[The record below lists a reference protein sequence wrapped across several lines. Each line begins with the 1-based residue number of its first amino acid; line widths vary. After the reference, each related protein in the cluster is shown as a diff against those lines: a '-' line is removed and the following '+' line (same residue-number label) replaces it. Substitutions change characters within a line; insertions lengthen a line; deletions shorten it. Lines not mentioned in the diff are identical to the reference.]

1 MLRTVKRRIIATS
14 AAYFAMLVLA
24 VPFAAAITP
33 ISQGYST
40 DQTIPVGSIVSLT
53 QGSTDRVIAA
63 STTTSDSII
72 GVVVNDGS
80 SPISLNSGATNQVQV
95 ATSGVVPIFVSD
107 VNGDIQQG
115 DQITASH
122 IKGIGMKASTNTK
135 VVGVAQG
142 PMTGKNKQK
151 VKDEN
156 GEEQE
161 ITLGQLPVLVSVSYH
176 YKTPDKTIIP
186 AALQNVAN
194 TVAGKKVDSLPIIIS
209 TVIFVVMLITVVSIV
224 YAMIRSSIIS
234 VGRNPM
240 AQSAVYRDIVQL
252 SLLVLAIIGAGVIAI
267 YLILTRL

>member
-1 MLRTVKRRIIATS
+1 MLRTINRRIITTS
-14 AAYFAMLVLA
+14 AVCLSVVVLA
-24 VPFAAAITP
+24 VPFAVAITP
-33 ISQGYST
+33 ISQGYAANE
-40 DQTIPVGSIVSLT
+40 TIPVGSIVSLE
-53 QGSTDRVIAA
+53 QGSSDRVAAA
-63 STTTSDSII
+63 SATTSDSIV

-80 SPISLNSGATNQVQV
+80 SPISLNSGAVNQVQV
-95 ATSGVVPIFVSD
+95 ATSGVVPVIVSD

-115 DQITASH
+115 DQITASN
-122 IKGIGMKASTNTK
+122 IKGVGMKATSNTK

-142 PMTGKNKQK
+142 PMTGKHKQK
-151 VKDEN
+151 VKDDQ

-161 ITLGQLPVLVSVSYH
+161 VTLGQLPALVSVSYH

-240 AQSAVYRDIVQL
+240 AQSAVYRDIIQL